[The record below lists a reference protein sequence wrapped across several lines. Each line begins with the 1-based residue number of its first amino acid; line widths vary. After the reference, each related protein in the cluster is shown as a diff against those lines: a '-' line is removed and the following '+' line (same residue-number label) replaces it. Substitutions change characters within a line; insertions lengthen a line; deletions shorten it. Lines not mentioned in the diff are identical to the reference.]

1 MGQARQFSGGT
12 QTAFTPKRA
21 NAYLERS
28 YYGGPEHECPYC
40 GAVFLVPGASEE
52 GFICHTTK
60 NCVQSLLEERKID
73 LKPYEKPPSILANL
87 LRFDGDVRSKRIL
100 KLIRSYNSLFVFTSF
115 GAAID
120 KTINNGTAP
129 YVFKINGVVH
139 HRIGTLLPQRGLGIF
154 KDDDGT
160 AGKPE
165 NEITMALLN
174 MLDDHNKLVIAFRY
188 ARDRLE
194 QEGDQK
200 ITPKLLGCNTKHD
213 VQYSLPS
220 SGEIAAIIVGDYAA
234 EEYTYDVPVHDK
246 ECGLRRI
253 SCLHPSYMALQ
264 YPLLFPYGEH
274 GFHLGIRY
282 SDADDS
288 DERKRK
294 YVTHLEFVRRHM
306 HYRLNEANP
315 YTCYG
320 RLSDQIVVDSYSTI
334 EGSRLQFIADH
345 QKELRFESVQGIAD
359 AIDKGLISADSVGG
373 RKIVPASFTGG
384 QRYHMMNYQDAMAIC
399 KVYGPPDLFVTF
411 TCNTKWREIVDA
423 LRFEPGQQPCDRS
436 DLIVRVFHM
445 KVDEFIADIR
455 EGRTFGP
462 VLAVLYTVEFQK
474 SGLPHIHCLVWL
486 ADGNKEFSA
495 SVVDDFICA
504 EIPDVST
511 DPLGYA
517 LVDEFMMHGPCGDD
531 NKKCPCMKDDK
542 CSKNF
547 PKAFQNETN
556 VDDFGFT
563 IYRRRN
569 DGRYV
574 VKNGVPLDNRNV
586 VPYNMHL
593 LKKYNAHINVE
604 WCNKSNM
611 IKYLFKYVTKGSDR
625 AKVYFEITAKTSNA
639 SPGPQLAPPNE
650 IQEYINARY
659 LSTCEALWR
668 GFEYDIHFRVPPVER
683 LVVHLPGL
691 NHVRYEPG
699 ADLRALLASP
709 AAKST
714 MLTEWFE
721 ANLRHEEARHL
732 TYCEFP
738 KEWTWDASDRCW
750 RQRARGAKIG
760 RMYYVHPAAGEL
772 YYLRMLLMMVKG
784 CKNYADVRTFNTKV
798 YSTFR
803 DACEARG
810 LLEGDNEWNLLFDEA
825 VVSAS
830 AYQLRQL
837 FVTVVLYCSV
847 GNVRALFD
855 RYWLYFIDD
864 IRRRLT
870 DALGN
875 PNYSVPHEQLMSLLI
890 QTLTSVF
897 ANSGGNIRDYDLPTL
912 TTEHVVMG
920 ENRLINDELDPE
932 PLMLSMHAASLV
944 AQLNSDQRNVYD
956 KITGCVLSGSSGFF
970 FLSGHGGTG
979 KTFLWNAIIAS
990 LRSEKKIVLA
1000 VASSGVASLLL
1011 PRGRTAHSRFKIPF
1025 DITEAGTCNVKRGT
1039 MLAELIQVASL
1050 IIWDKAPMTHRRCFE
1065 ALDITMRDILSKCM
1079 SSNANLPFG
1088 GKPIVLGDFRQI
1100 LPMGDLL
1107 IPQLSKG
1114 EWKETI
1120 CVRASRFWD
1129 FYDPQ
1134 DETKLLHSDL
1144 VFIDEE
1150 GNSIHAQIYPPLAQE
1165 IKPKIKEG
1173 SVYNLSC
1180 FVVKKSNRQYKPV
1193 SNDNMISLTSWTEID
1208 EVVEIPPAF
1217 PVLAYSLTPIEQIH
1231 SHVDDK
1237 EYYTDA
1243 IGVITSISSVTSQR
1257 SKGQQTA
1264 SLKRTISICNAG
1276 GASVNVV
1283 LWGGQATL
1291 FLVEQL
1297 CNDGQTSPQIV
1308 VFVGTLVKKYADGLC
1323 LSGGSPCKWYINP
1336 DIPEAKMLMARA
1348 RSVHKPIKWNEI
1360 LASSRPVVPAVEEQ
1374 KVSYIKY
1381 LHPFENKRK
1390 EFLVIVTIKKIDK
1403 KWWYNSC
1410 RKCTH
1415 TAEHRG
1421 DTYKCINTDCNTVG
1435 ASTQRYKL
1443 FLTAG
1448 DETGDTDFV
1457 LFGRIAQRLV
1467 KRLADILIAENL
1479 VGFMPDTITKLLERT
1494 FIWNVSF
1501 TKNTITS
1508 GNVNAVVGEID
1519 TENDAIPMSQ
1529 GGSHQSS
1536 LMVSQG
1542 ASSSLQ
1548 NTPEKGGKADTE
1560 DKSGTDPGENASVLG
1575 DSSTTKKQENTARKR
1590 SRSSPNKATAKM
1602 LFTDGDDGG
1611 HDDQGSA
1618 EDTSEPGY
1626 YPYPL
1631 IHFKQ
1636 CLDVEKQMQR
1646 WYCTDHITLG
1656 SRSTW
1661 RKKITP

>member
-1100 LPMGDLL
+1100 LP
-1107 IPQLSKG
+1107 
-1114 EWKETI
+1114 
-1120 CVRASRFWD
+1120 
-1129 FYDPQ
+1129 
-1134 DETKLLHSDL
+1134 
-1144 VFIDEE
+1144 
-1150 GNSIHAQIYPPLAQE
+1150 
-1165 IKPKIKEG
+1165 
-1173 SVYNLSC
+1173 
-1180 FVVKKSNRQYKPV
+1180 
-1193 SNDNMISLTSWTEID
+1193 
-1208 EVVEIPPAF
+1208 
-1217 PVLAYSLTPIEQIH
+1217 
-1231 SHVDDK
+1231 
-1237 EYYTDA
+1237 
-1243 IGVITSISSVTSQR
+1243 
-1257 SKGQQTA
+1257 
-1264 SLKRTISICNAG
+1264 
-1276 GASVNVV
+1276 
-1283 LWGGQATL
+1283 
-1291 FLVEQL
+1291 
-1297 CNDGQTSPQIV
+1297 IV